1 MCHKLILN
9 ASGNITSIWD
19 SQSSVACWYR
29 SSLPGFFHYKRCS
42 PKKAPCGQNLKTSG
56 ILPSSGPGTSAF
68 WLPHQIEF
76 SLGCSADYIN
86 KPPLKSIS
94 SQSFLQRKTSV
105 PSTITCLHLGM
116 FRVCCNRSY
125 CGKLRTGTSTDSPRR
140 FATTQSTEPAHSNPT
155 GWSQLTAAFFCWSSE
170 LAERGRT
177 GCSQPGSTIP
187 TTKVLLSANAGSF
200 WYFVDL
206 AFKKDGRTF

>member
-1 MCHKLILN
+1 MKLWARSVKRRWERQSPIGECGMCHKLILN

-19 SQSSVACWYR
+19 SQSSVACCYR

-86 KPPLKSIS
+86 KHPPQVNQLTK
-94 SQSFLQRKTSV
+94 F
-105 PSTITCLHLGM
+105 PSTKDQSPIDNHMSTFGHVSRLLQPII
-116 FRVCCNRSY
+116 
-125 CGKLRTGTSTDSPRR
+125 LRKV
-140 FATTQSTEPAHSNPT
+140 AHRN
-155 GWSQLTAAFFCWSSE
+155 
-170 LAERGRT
+170 
-177 GCSQPGSTIP
+177 IH
-187 TTKVLLSANAGSF
+187 
-200 WYFVDL
+200 
-206 AFKKDGRTF
+206 